1 MSPPQSGHAPNLS
14 VFKKS
19 LRAQSLES
27 SIENLISLLKRRQI
41 KNSRPCAIATAEL
54 LLRVVARFRWT
65 DIGKLLARIQ
75 EVGQRLIQAQPREMV
90 VGNIVRRVLGMI
102 RDEAKEDRHEDMS
115 DSASNMGSPHRR
127 LERATLSGLRD
138 QPPPTFSPLRLDSS
152 KTTPPTI
159 NTDKDS
165 DDVFGS
171 SVGGSRPQSSHRP
184 PMLTS
189 HPSYAHLNGI
199 PVQQSMFN
207 LLSAT
212 PSPLSTPPGAVSP
225 AGKTTFDAANLAY
238 RVAAS
243 SKDLKAEVISGIE
256 EIIDELDQVDDQ
268 IAAYAQEHIHSNE
281 VILTHSSSVS
291 VQKFLLKAA
300 EKRKFTVIVAES
312 YPNDHE
318 ATHAAVTGKLNG
330 GLDGDDM
337 STEKFLKPLSSAGI
351 TVILMTDA
359 AIFAIMSRVNKVIL
373 ATHAVIANGGL
384 IAAAGAR
391 IIAKAAKVHRTPVI
405 VVSGVYKLSP
415 EYPFEFESLIE
426 YGDPGSI
433 IGYHDGAL
441 VENLEVDNPVYD
453 YVPPELVDLY
463 ITNLGAHAPS
473 YLYRIVADH
482 YKQED
487 INFHNPELLF

>member
-1 MSPPQSGHAPNLS
+1 
-14 VFKKS
+14 
-19 LRAQSLES
+19 
-27 SIENLISLLKRRQI
+27 
-41 KNSRPCAIATAEL
+41 
-54 LLRVVARFRWT
+54 
-65 DIGKLLARIQ
+65 
-75 EVGQRLIQAQPREMV
+75 MV

-102 RDEAKEDRHEDMS
+102 RDEAKEDRNEDVS
-115 DSASNMGSPHRR
+115 DSASNSQTGSPHRDR
-127 LERATLSGLRD
+127 EQSDLGSLKPEGAYSS
-138 QPPPTFSPLRLDSS
+138 FSPLRFGSTDAS
-152 KTTPPTI
+152 KLAES
-159 NTDKDS
+159 NG

-171 SVGGSRPQSSHRP
+171 RSLGSRPP
-184 PMLTS
+184 FLTS
-189 HPSYAHLNGI
+189 HTSYAVLNGV

-207 LLSAT
+207 LLSAN
-212 PSPLSTPPGAVSP
+212 PSPSSTPPGTNSP
-225 AGKTTFDAANLAY
+225 HGKSVIN
-238 RVAAS
+238 AAS
-243 SKDLKAEVISGIE
+243 LAQRIAITSKDLKAEVISGIE

-281 VILTHSSSVS
+281 VILTHSSSLS

-318 ATHAAVTGKLNG
+318 ATHVAVTGKVSKDLEG
-330 GLDGDDM
+330 ADEM
-337 STEKFLKPLSSAGI
+337 STESFLKPLSTAGI

-359 AIFAIMSRVNKVIL
+359 TIFAIMSRVNKVIL

-433 IGYHDGAL
+433 IGYDEGIL

-463 ITNLGAHAPS
+463 ITNL
-473 YLYRIVADH
+473 YVL
-482 YKQED
+482 
-487 INFHNPELLF
+487 ELPNIPAAY